1 MRRKNKKE
9 TEEPVERP
17 ALLRMPSSQS
27 LRQHAFVKDRACSPR
42 KTLVKEK
49 D

>member
-1 MRRKNKKE
+1 MKRKNKKE
-9 TEEPVERP
+9 SEEPVERP

-42 KTLVKEK
+42 KTPVKEK